1 VEEVVAVEQ
10 PLEAILLLVTMVVD
24 MEEVMVQMVQQEQ
37 LQLQERQI
45 PVEVAEV
52 LDPELAIMVL
62 QEVQVSLLF
71 VIQFKFF
78 AI

>member
-1 VEEVVAVEQ
+1 VEQ

>member
-1 VEEVVAVEQ
+1 ME
-10 PLEAILLLVTMVVD
+10 IG

>member
-1 VEEVVAVEQ
+1 VVAVEQ